1 MRFRYECEGRSA
13 GAIQGASSTPQHRTC
28 PTIRLVGY
36 KVTPTGNYRTWKLTE
51 KFKGPTRVIVSCVEE
66 NDPHRAHPH
75 NLVGKKCIKGICM
88 TDMNEDTMTATFP
101 SIGVQCVKRKDIPSS
116 LAQREKNGV
125 DPFQKGFDHKNSVT
139 SINLNSLRLCFQVF
153 PKSQHLLHVR
163 PIVSAVIRDK
173 KVYRDLSILK
183 MSENWAPAEGGKTIL
198 LFCSKISRHDIEVHF
213 NPACPGH

>member
-1 MRFRYECEGRSA
+1 M
-13 GAIQGASSTPQHRTC
+13 QGPA
-28 PTIRLVGY
+28 
-36 KVTPTGNYRTWKLTE
+36 
-51 KFKGPTRVIVSCVEE
+51 RVIVSCVEE

-75 NLVGKKCIKGICM
+75 NLVGKRCIKGICM
-88 TDMNEDTMTATFP
+88 TDMNEDTMTASFP

-125 DPFQKGFDHKNSVT
+125 DPFQKGFDHKNNVT

-153 PKSQHLLHVR
+153 PKAQHLLHIR

-183 MSENWAPAEGGKTIL
+183 MSDNWSPADGGKTIL
-198 LFCSKISRHDIEVHF
+198 LFCSKVSRHDIEVHF
-213 NPACPGH
+213 KFTPIGNFGKLTYHICERSDFPYWWDFFSSN

>member
-1 MRFRYECEGRSA
+1 
-13 GAIQGASSTPQHRTC
+13 
-28 PTIRLVGY
+28 
-36 KVTPTGNYRTWKLTE
+36 
-51 KFKGPTRVIVSCVEE
+51 
-66 NDPHRAHPH
+66 
-75 NLVGKKCIKGICM
+75 
-88 TDMNEDTMTATFP
+88 MTATFP

-213 NPACPGH
+213 KYISQGIWYHHQSMPLLGRSIFHNFLIIGRAPIVMKSSVTAADVHEQAGISLVTPPFYDRSIRDIAQVSTNIGKSIPISSNFFFASLGIYLLIQAK

>member
-1 MRFRYECEGRSA
+1 
-13 GAIQGASSTPQHRTC
+13 
-28 PTIRLVGY
+28 
-36 KVTPTGNYRTWKLTE
+36 
-51 KFKGPTRVIVSCVEE
+51 
-66 NDPHRAHPH
+66 
-75 NLVGKKCIKGICM
+75 M

-153 PKSQHLLHVR
+153 PKSQHLLHIR
-163 PIVSAVIRDK
+163 PIVSDTIRDK

-183 MSENWAPAEGGKTIL
+183 MSENWSSADGGKTIL

-213 NPACPGH
+213 KYIPQGIHICHAQALFGMMTLFFVIGRAPIVMKSSVTAADVHEQAGISVVTPPFYDRSIREIVQVSQSVCKYLQKLSHFSCLGLYLLIQAK

>member
-1 MRFRYECEGRSA
+1 MYIKYQFVKRCIS
-13 GAIQGASSTPQHRTC
+13 C
-28 PTIRLVGY
+28 KRLVP
-36 KVTPTGNYRTWKLTE
+36 KSNYQK
-51 KFKGPTRVIVSCVEE
+51 KFLQGPARVIVSCVEE

-75 NLVGKKCIKGICM
+75 NLVGKRCIKGICM
-88 TDMNEDTMTATFP
+88 TDMNEDTMTASFP

-125 DPFQKGFDHKNSVT
+125 DPFQKGFDHKNNVT

-153 PKSQHLLHVR
+153 PKAQHLLHIR

-183 MSENWAPAEGGKTIL
+183 MSDNWSPADGGKTIL
-198 LFCSKISRHDIEVHF
+198 LFCSKVSRHDIEVHF
-213 NPACPGH
+213 KFTPIGNFGKLTYYICERSDFPY

>member
-1 MRFRYECEGRSA
+1 
-13 GAIQGASSTPQHRTC
+13 
-28 PTIRLVGY
+28 
-36 KVTPTGNYRTWKLTE
+36 
-51 KFKGPTRVIVSCVEE
+51 
-66 NDPHRAHPH
+66 
-75 NLVGKKCIKGICM
+75 M

-213 NPACPGH
+213 KYISQGIITNQCHCWVGQYFIIF